1 MELLLSKVTDA
12 GIDPSSVSG
21 EEAITLWEHI
31 GRHIASTSRE
41 KAHCLIISA
50 EYRREIKQLCDSIE
64 ELRQALELLS
74 LPEDVEDILSV
85 KASLSERLVEVGDYN
100 SALTEYI
107 ASTNIAVE
115 YGFIDEYVLA
125 IIGMGNL
132 CDAYGDHN
140 RALRY
145 YQKIDAIDHAISS
158 RSLRLRY
165 KLYMLACYISL
176 KRVAEASELL
186 GECEELS
193 ILVSDKNLAAQTH
206 LYRANLHRLQEEYS
220 EALLSISSIKYTTG
234 SATTYWLSTM
244 VKIETAYCLNGVGH
258 TSLAN
263 LLLESI
269 GKRIKKHSS
278 PILAKRFYNAMSKV
292 SASQGQF
299 QQALSCEK
307 RAFRI
312 ESDLIKHIPISE
324 LGAAQLRR
332 LSRFE
337 LQLKLILSEIENKEL
352 KETTKQHKNTVAQ
365 LQQDVFTDPLTSLHN
380 RRWLEVKLKDMLLHD
395 TPFALMVIDI
405 DHFKSINDELSHLVG
420 DKAIKSVSQ
429 ELAAYFKF
437 KGASCVRFGGEEFLV
452 ILENSQLERAEM
464 HAENY
469 RERIFKYAWRDILG
483 ERGLTVSIGIT
494 LHREGENTQRTFYR
508 ADKALYRAK
517 ANGRNQVC
525 TEL

>member
-1 MELLLSKVTDA
+1 MEQLLSKITEA
-12 GIDPSSVSG
+12 GMDPFSVVG
-21 EEAITLWEHI
+21 EEALIFWAYIRT
-31 GRHIASTSRE
+31 HIASNNRE
-41 KAHCLIISA
+41 KAHCYIISA
-50 EYRREIKQLCDSIE
+50 EYRTRLQQLNESIE
-64 ELRQALELLS
+64 ELQHAATFLT
-74 LPEDVEDILSV
+74 LPQDVEDILLV
-85 KASLSERLVEVGDYN
+85 KANLSERLVERGDYN
-100 SALTEYI
+100 DAVTEYVL
-107 ASTNIAVE
+107 STNIAVE
-115 YGFIDEYVLA
+115 YGYIDHYVIA

-140 RALRY
+140 RALRF

-165 KLYMLACYISL
+165 KLYMLACYITL
-176 KRVAEASELL
+176 ERIGAAEELL
-186 GECEELS
+186 HECDELG
-193 ILVSDKNLAAQTH
+193 ILVSDKNLINQIH
-206 LYRANLHRLQEEYS
+206 LYRAKFHRSQKEYHQ
-220 EALLSISSIKYTTG
+220 ALVSISRIRIAINKPDTQ
-234 SATTYWLSTM
+234 WLSTV
-244 VKIETAYCLNGVGH
+244 VKIETAYCLNGIGRQPLANVLLDSKGKRLNKH
-258 TSLAN
+258 TSPLITHRYYSAV
-263 LLLESI
+263 
-269 GKRIKKHSS
+269 GQ
-278 PILAKRFYNAMSKV
+278 V
-292 SASQGQF
+292 CASQGQF
-299 QQALSCEK
+299 KKALSYEK
-307 RAFRI
+307 KAFQI
-312 ESDLIKHIPISE
+312 ESDLVKHIPISE
-324 LGAAQLRR
+324 LGSAQLRR

-380 RRWLEVKLKDMLLHD
+380 RRWLEVKLKDLLLHD

-420 DKAIKSVSQ
+420 DKAIQNVAK
-429 ELAAYFKF
+429 ELTSYFKSH
-437 KGASCVRFGGEEFLV
+437 GASCVRFGGEEFLV
-452 ILENSQLERAEM
+452 ILENTELARAEM

-469 RERIFKYAWRDILG
+469 RERIYQYGWQEILG